1 MMPQQDEDE
10 LRAETTWFH
19 VFRSMFSSGDAARMG
34 PHAVVVYFVIKA
46 HANFRTGFA
55 SPSIDLISTMSG
67 VSRSQVIRAL
77 GTLEKE
83 GYIAKMLVGRRN
95 KYVLREKVL
104 IRDRSGKQSAV
115 ASWNY
120 LPESLRTAIEHV
132 KKATRS
138 GELASSPF
146 VHIERLQVNVTQMQ
160 GPTLML
166 NLAEI
171 EGLPPGAKDALLSLY
186 GKLTQ

>member
-1 MMPQQDEDE
+1 MMSQQDADE

-19 VFRSMFSSGDAARMG
+19 VFRSMFSSGDAAKMG
-34 PHAVVVYFVIKA
+34 PHAVVVYLVIKA

-77 GTLEKE
+77 ETLEKE
-83 GYIAKMLVGRRN
+83 GYIERTLAGRSN

-104 IRDRSGKQSAV
+104 IRDRSGQQSAV

-120 LPESLRTAIEHV
+120 LPGSLHTTIDHV
-132 KKATRS
+132 KTATRS
-138 GELASSPF
+138 GDLASSPV
-146 VHIERLQVNVTQMQ
+146 VHIERLQVNVTQVQ

-166 NLAEI
+166 NLADI

>member
-1 MMPQQDEDE
+1 
-10 LRAETTWFH
+10 
-19 VFRSMFSSGDAARMG
+19 MG
-34 PHAVVVYFVIKA
+34 PHAVVVYLVIKA

-77 GTLEKE
+77 ETLERE
-83 GYIAKMLVGRRN
+83 GYIERTLAGRSN

-104 IRDRSGKQSAV
+104 IRDRSGQQSAI

-120 LPESLRTAIEHV
+120 LPGSLHTTIDHV
-132 KKATRS
+132 KTAMRS
-138 GELASSPF
+138 GDLASSPV
-146 VHIERLQVNVTQMQ
+146 VHIERLQVNVTQVQ

-166 NLAEI
+166 NLADI

>member
-1 MMPQQDEDE
+1 MMSQQDADE

-19 VFRSMFSSGDAARMG
+19 VFRSMFSSGDAAKMG
-34 PHAVVVYFVIKA
+34 PHAVVVYLVIKA

-77 GTLEKE
+77 ETLERE
-83 GYIAKMLVGRRN
+83 GYIERTLAGRSN

-104 IRDRSGKQSAV
+104 IRDRSGQQSAV

-120 LPESLRTAIEHV
+120 LPGSLHTTIDHV
-132 KKATRS
+132 KTATRS
-138 GELASSPF
+138 GDLASSPV
-146 VHIERLQVNVTQMQ
+146 VHIERLQVNVTQVQ

-166 NLAEI
+166 NLADI